1 VRGPFLDKQ
10 GNDLVDGGGETVY
23 GSNGDVFAPG
33 GQGIMSDLT
42 GDILYYH
49 YRECPPYPFLP
60 NGSAINVSSQFL
72 HQLRIRPS
80 KTWMEP
86 ARIRGRLACRRLLDH
101 LHFRLG
107 YVQHLPAT

>member
-1 VRGPFLDKQ
+1 MRGPFVDKQ

-49 YRECPPYPFLP
+49 YRKRPPYPFLP
-60 NGSAINVSSQFL
+60 NHPANNVSSQFL
-72 HQLRIRPS
+72 YQL
-80 KTWMEP
+80 
-86 ARIRGRLACRRLLDH
+86 
-101 LHFRLG
+101 
-107 YVQHLPAT
+107 